1 MKYKSVSFLLLTSVL
16 LFAAS
21 CSKQTDDQKAD
32 EAISKLSLKQKLDL
46 LGGTGFATKPIDS
59 LGIPEIK
66 MSDGPLGVRWE
77 KATAFPAAV
86 ALASTWDTTLAY
98 EVGVVLGQETKA
110 KGRDMLLGPCIG
122 IVRTPQG
129 GRNFESYGEDPF
141 LNGRFATSWI
151 KGLQSEKVLASVKH
165 YAVNNQEFE
174 RTTISAKVSDRALR
188 EIYLP
193 AFKAAVQEGDAKT
206 VMAAYNKINGQYA
219 AENTFLLNQILKKE
233 WGFSG
238 FVVSDWGAV
247 HSSLETALNGN
258 DLEMPTGYY
267 MNPDSLTKY
276 VESGKLPIEIVN
288 DKIKR
293 MLKAAYWA
301 GLDKKDSMRYKAK
314 LNTPDHQQLARK
326 VATESIVLLK
336 NESNILPLEKS
347 SLKKIAIIGP
357 NAAVARTGGGGSS
370 MVEPFYSVSVLEAVK
385 EKLAGKVEV
394 GYAMGVPPYGE
405 VTIIPAKHF
414 SHLEN
419 GNSVPGLMAD
429 YFPNKMLEGKPSV
442 TVTDSNIDHSWDDN
456 NPVKGIEKDNY
467 SVRWTGFLTPD
478 VSGKYR
484 IDGMSD
490 DGIRIFV
497 DGKLVVENWT
507 DHATETKSGTLELK
521 AGKSYSIKV
530 EFYENGGGAVAKL
543 GWQKPGVNIMAEAI
557 ALAKNSDAVI
567 LCVGNSF
574 MQESEGYDRPDL
586 NLPEGQEE
594 LVKAISAANPKTV
607 VVLTNGQPLLMENWI
622 GKVPAVVESWFGGQ
636 EGGHAVADI
645 LFGDANPSGKLTVTF
660 PKKWEDSPSFGNY
673 PGKNGEVHYAEGIYV
688 GYRFYETKNVEPQF
702 PFGFGLSYTS
712 YEYSNLKINKTGDQS
727 FEVSCTVKNTGKR
740 DGSEVVQLYVHD
752 VESSVDRPIR
762 ELKSFSKVALKA
774 GEEKTITMKLNAGAF
789 SFYDESKKSFVVEP
803 GEFEIQVGAS
813 VKDIRLKEKI
823 TL

>member
-1 MKYKSVSFLLLTSVL
+1 MNYKSVSFLLLTSVL

-174 RTTISAKVSDRALR
+174 RLTISAKVSDRALR

-206 VMAAYNKINGQYA
+206 VMSAYNKVNGHHA
-219 AENTFLLNQILKKE
+219 AENDFLLNQVLKKE

-258 DLEMPTGYY
+258 DLEMPTGFY

-357 NAAVARTGGGGSS
+357 NAAIARTGGGGSS

-385 EKLAGKVEV
+385 EKLDGKVEV
-394 GYAMGVPPYGE
+394 GYALGVPQYGE
-405 VTIIPAKHF
+405 VTIIPSKHF

-419 GNSVPGLMAD
+419 GKSVPGLTAE
-429 YFPNKMLEGKPSV
+429 YFPNKTLDGKPTV

-456 NPVKGIEKDNY
+456 SPVKGIEKDNY
-467 SVRWTGFLTPD
+467 SVRWTGFLTTD

-507 DHATETKSGTLELK
+507 DHATETKSATLELK

-543 GWQKPGVNIMAEAI
+543 GWQKPGVNIMTEAI

-574 MQESEGYDRPDL
+574 MQESEGFDRPDL
-586 NLPEGQEE
+586 NLPEGQED

-673 PGKNGEVHYAEGIYV
+673 PGKNGEVDYAEGIYV
-688 GYRFYETKNVEPQF
+688 GYRYYETKNVEPLF
-702 PFGFGLSYTS
+702 PFGFGLSYTT
-712 YEYSNLKINKTGDQS
+712 YEYSNLKINKTGDQT
-727 FEVSCTVKNTGKR
+727 FEVSFTVKNSGKR

-752 VESSVDRPIR
+752 VESSVDRPVR

-789 SFYDESKKSFVVEP
+789 SFYDESKKSFVAEP